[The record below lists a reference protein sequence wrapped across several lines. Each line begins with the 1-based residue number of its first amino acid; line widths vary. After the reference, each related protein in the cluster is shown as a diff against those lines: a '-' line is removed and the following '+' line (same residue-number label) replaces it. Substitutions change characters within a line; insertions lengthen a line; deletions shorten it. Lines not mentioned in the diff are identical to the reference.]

1 MVPVAYQGAPEASAA
16 SCWVASSMHQTAPN
30 CVQTGKKQA
39 HGAQLTTVMFRNI
52 PNDYSRAMLLE
63 LLDSRGFACKYD
75 FAYIPMDFNRNSSLG
90 YAFVNFV
97 SQADAEMAK
106 NQLNGFSD
114 WAVQSQKICQVC
126 WGEPLQGLE
135 AHIERYRSSPV
146 MHNSVP
152 DEFKPIIFKNG
163 VRVPFPAPTKRVR
176 KPRANHKGDVA

>member
-1 MVPVAYQGAPEASAA
+1 
-16 SCWVASSMHQTAPN
+16 
-30 CVQTGKKQA
+30 
-39 HGAQLTTVMFRNI
+39 
-52 PNDYSRAMLLE
+52 MLLE
-63 LLDSRGFACKYD
+63 LLDARGFACKYD
-75 FAYIPMDFNRNSSLG
+75 FVYIPMDFNRNSSLG

-97 SQADAEMAK
+97 TQADAEMAK

-114 WAVQSQKICQVC
+114 WIVQSQKVCQVC

-163 VRVPFPAPTKRVR
+163 VRVPFPAPTKRIR
-176 KPRANHKGDVA
+176 KPRANDAA